1 MKKCPFC
8 AEEIQDE
15 AIKCRFC
22 NSFLS
27 AAPPGLPAQP
37 APAGPAPGDAV
48 APAAAAGPTGP
59 APPPFAREVGKD
71 VNAGSPGERKTIYE
85 GVPSWKA
92 YFSHYAVAVF
102 LTLGAIAILIVVADA
117 TTPLLTKVL
126 GVVIPVGAAAVFCF
140 AVNLYRGSV
149 KFRVTNTVIET
160 ERGILS
166 KRIDVLQLWR
176 CRDVRYRQT
185 LGDRILGIAHIEV
198 FAQDA
203 TTPHLEIAGM
213 PASRQL
219 FEQLRDSIEIQRHA
233 KNVYGVVS

>member
-22 NSFLS
+22 NSFLNT
-27 AAPPGLPAQP
+27 APAGAQ
-37 APAGPAPGDAV
+37 PAGPASGM
-48 APAAAAGPTGP
+48 T
-59 APPPFAREVGKD
+59 PPPGTLATASASTTPVPGVPVPFTREVGQD
-71 VNAGSPGERKTIYE
+71 AEPRKTIYE

-92 YFSHYAVAVF
+92 YLGYYVAALLAGAIAIAALILIDTQAPTMRKVLEIVIPICAVAVF
-102 LTLGAIAILIVVADA
+102 FI
-117 TTPLLTKVL
+117 
-126 GVVIPVGAAAVFCF
+126 GVNMA
-140 AVNLYRGSV
+140 RRSV

-160 ERGILS
+160 ERGFLS

-176 CRDVRYRQT
+176 CRDVRYRQA
-185 LGDRILGIAHIEV
+185 LMDRILGIAHVEV

-203 TTPHLEIAGM
+203 TTPHLEIFGM